1 MGPDQ
6 LFKKVLEKFLE
17 EFLELFFPSVARRLD
32 FGTVEFLDKELPLD
46 FPKGTSREVDV
57 AARLKTHQGEPEVVL
72 VHVEIQSRPEKDL
85 AQRMFE
91 YYALLWLRHRVPVF
105 PIVLYL

>member
-1 MGPDQ
+1 MGHD
-6 LFKKVLEKFLE
+6 LYFKEVLEKFLK
-17 EFLELFFPSVARRLD
+17 EFLELFFPAVARRLD